1 MDSST
6 TDYNIMESNRNFSYT
21 KAVFIIIFI
30 LLFVTAI
37 VLIIIFVLKKK
48 ASDNKLNIPSPPAC
62 YNMCKCKSNQ
72 KTQYTANVCFCGGIV
87 NGEITGEQTTCLD
100 TNGNNKPFVL

>member
-1 MDSST
+1 
-6 TDYNIMESNRNFSYT
+6 
-21 KAVFIIIFI
+21 
-30 LLFVTAI
+30 
-37 VLIIIFVLKKK
+37 
-48 ASDNKLNIPSPPAC
+48 
-62 YNMCKCKSNQ
+62 MCKCKSNQ